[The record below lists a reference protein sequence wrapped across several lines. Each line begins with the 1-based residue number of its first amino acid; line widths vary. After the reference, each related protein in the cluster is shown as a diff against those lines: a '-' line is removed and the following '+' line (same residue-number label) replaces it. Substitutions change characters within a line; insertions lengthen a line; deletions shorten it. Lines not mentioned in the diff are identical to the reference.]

1 MVLLDIDV
9 ESNLPI
15 LDDEPIPYKPKSAE
29 KTLSFVYYWTTG
41 HVHFDVEKKV
51 HLKVFVEKAESGYS
65 AYMDDS
71 PLDYGCIGEGVTV
84 EAAIEDFCAAYEEMK
99 AYYAT
104 KGMPFTEAE
113 FEFYYDT
120 ASFLAEYAGI
130 FSLAGLEKLTGVSQA
145 QLGHYLHG
153 RRKPSRRTIDKIQK
167 GVNHFA
173 KELTAIKFA

>member
-1 MVLLDIDV
+1 MRELAGIRL
-9 ESNLPI
+9 SI
-15 LDDEPIPYKPKSAE
+15 LIKDMDKI
-29 KTLSFVYYWTTG
+29 
-41 HVHFDVEKKV
+41 KV
-51 HLKVFVEKAESGYS
+51 KVFVEKAESGYS
-65 AYMDDS
+65 AYMNDS

-84 EAAIEDFCAAYEEMK
+84 EAAIEDFCAAYEEMR

-104 KGMPFTEAE
+104 KGMPFTKAE